1 MVSASYDAIGTVRFI
16 AYRLRRKKKSWGHY
30 DMGYLYEKFVE
41 QASETFFPRTHPPN
55 LGRKGPCCNR
65 KDTRGR
71 ERHLCTSSYREE
83 EKKARG

>member
-1 MVSASYDAIGTVRFI
+1 
-16 AYRLRRKKKSWGHY
+16 
-30 DMGYLYEKFVE
+30 MGYLYEKFVE
-41 QASETFFPRTHPPN
+41 QASEIFFPRTHPPD
-55 LGRKGPCCNR
+55 LGRKGPCCR